1 MSRTPFPGR
10 GALPASPSPRSFLAR
25 TSARAW
31 APAVLLLAALV
42 VAAGVLWRV
51 DEPTRRLAA
60 QFSATVGL
68 HPGSDVRILGV
79 RVGEVVAV
87 TPQGRTVRVDMR
99 YDAGYD
105 VPADARAV
113 IVPPSV
119 VSDRY
124 VQLTPAYTAGPV
136 LADGTEIP
144 VERTSVPLEV
154 DDIFRALNE
163 FNRALGPGGANA
175 DGALSDL
182 VETARR
188 NLEGNGQRLHD
199 TLDGLSRAL
208 GTLSEGRE
216 DLFGTVA
223 NLAEFTTA
231 LARSDSDVREFNQ
244 RLADVAELLAAERD
258 DLAAALRDLGRA
270 LADLTGFVRD
280 NRDALVSN
288 VAALAD
294 LTSVLVRQQRAIIA
308 SLDVGPLALSN
319 LNLAYNAR
327 SGTLDTRDNALGP
340 YDPASFVCSLM
351 VNVVPAP
358 QIPKACFDL
367 AKLLAARGLPM
378 SNELRRLLGLPPS
391 GSPPGR
397 PPTPGGAPA
406 EQLVS
411 EVRDLTLGGILRG
424 GQ

>member
-1 MSRTPFPGR
+1 
-10 GALPASPSPRSFLAR
+10 
-25 TSARAW
+25 
-31 APAVLLLAALV
+31 
-42 VAAGVLWRV
+42 
-51 DEPTRRLAA
+51 
-60 QFSATVGL
+60 
-68 HPGSDVRILGV
+68 
-79 RVGEVVAV
+79 
-87 TPQGRTVRVDMR
+87 VRVDLR
-99 YDAGYD
+99 YDADYE

-124 VQLTPAYTAGPV
+124 VQLAPAYTGGPV
-136 LADGTEIP
+136 LADGAELP
-144 VERTSVPLEV
+144 VERTAVPLEV

-163 FNRALGPGGANA
+163 FNRALGPEGANSG
-175 DGALSDL
+175 GALSEL

-188 NLEGNGQRLHD
+188 NLEGNGGRLHD

-208 GTLSEGRE
+208 TTLSDGRD
-216 DLFGTVA
+216 DLFATVS

-231 LARSDSDVREFNQ
+231 LARSDTDVREFNQ

-258 DLAAALRDLGRA
+258 DLAAALHDLSIA

-280 NRDALVSN
+280 NRQALASN

-294 LTSVLVRQQRAIIA
+294 ITSVLVRQQRALIDT
-308 SLDVGPLALSN
+308 LDVGPLALSN
-319 LNLAYNAR
+319 LNLAYNGR

-340 YDPASFVCSLM
+340 YDPAAFVCSLM
-351 VNVVPAP
+351 VNVVPAA

-367 AKLLAARGLPM
+367 AKLLAAKGLPM
-378 SNELRRLLGLPPS
+378 SDELRRLLGLPPS

-406 EQLVS
+406 DQLVS

>member
-1 MSRTPFPGR
+1 
-10 GALPASPSPRSFLAR
+10 
-25 TSARAW
+25 
-31 APAVLLLAALV
+31 
-42 VAAGVLWRV
+42 
-51 DEPTRRLAA
+51 
-60 QFSATVGL
+60 
-68 HPGSDVRILGV
+68 
-79 RVGEVVAV
+79 V
-87 TPQGRTVRVDMR
+87 TPRGRTVRVDLR

-124 VQLTPAYTAGPV
+124 VQLAPAYTGGPV
-136 LADGTEIP
+136 LADGAEVP
-144 VERTSVPLEV
+144 VERTAVPLEV
-154 DDIFRALNE
+154 DDIFRALDE
-163 FNRALGPGGANA
+163 FNRALGPDGANA
-175 DGALSDL
+175 NGALSDL

-208 GTLSEGRE
+208 TTLADGRE

-231 LARSDSDVREFNQ
+231 LARSDRDVREFNQ
-244 RLADVAELLAAERD
+244 RLADVAALLAAERD
-258 DLAAALRDLGRA
+258 DLAAALRDLGIA
-270 LADLTGFVRD
+270 LADLTAFVRD
-280 NRDALVSN
+280 NRQALASN

-294 LTSVLVRQQRAIIA
+294 LTSVLVRQQRALIDT
-308 SLDVGPLALSN
+308 LDVGPLALSN
-319 LNLAYNAR
+319 LNLAYNGR

-340 YDPASFVCSLM
+340 YDPAAFVCSLM
-351 VNVVPAP
+351 VNAVPVA

-367 AKLLAARGLPM
+367 AKLLAAKGLPM
-378 SNELRRLLGLPPS
+378 SDELRRLLGMPPS

-397 PPTPGGAPA
+397 PPTPGGGPA
-406 EQLVS
+406 EELVS

>member
-1 MSRTPFPGR
+1 MLRRAPVV
-10 GALPASPSPRSFLAR
+10 LILAM
-25 TSARAW
+25 
-31 APAVLLLAALV
+31 VV

-51 DEPTRRLAA
+51 DEPTRRLAVD
-60 QFSATVGL
+60 FTATVGL

-87 TPQGRTVRVDMR
+87 TPRGRTVRVDLR
-99 YDAGYD
+99 YDADYQ

-113 IVPPSV
+113 IVSPSV

-124 VQLTPAYTAGPV
+124 VQLAPAYTGGPV
-136 LADGTEIP
+136 LADGAQLP
-144 VERTSVPLEV
+144 VERTAVPLEV
-154 DDIFRALNE
+154 DDIFRALDE
-163 FNRALGPGGANA
+163 FNRALGPDGANR

-208 GTLSEGRE
+208 STFADGRE

-231 LARSDSDVREFNQ
+231 LARSDNAVREFNQ

-258 DLAAALRDLGRA
+258 DLAAALRDLSVA
-270 LADLTGFVRD
+270 LADLTAFVRD
-280 NRDALVSN
+280 HRQALASN

-294 LTSVLVRQQRAIIA
+294 ITSVLVRQQRAIIDT
-308 SLDVGPLALSN
+308 LDVAPLALSN

-340 YDPASFVCSLM
+340 YDPAAYICSLM

-358 QIPKACFDL
+358 QIPKSCFDL
-367 AKLLAARGLPM
+367 ARLLAAKGLPM
-378 SNELRRLLGLPPS
+378 SDELRRLLGLPPS

-397 PPTPGGAPA
+397 PPTPGGGPA
-406 EQLVS
+406 ERLVS
-411 EVRDLTLGGILRG
+411 EVRDLTLGGILR
-424 GQ
+424 

>member
-1 MSRTPFPGR
+1 MR
-10 GALPASPSPRSFLAR
+10 SPILKPR
-25 TSARAW
+25 W
-31 APAVLLLAALV
+31 APVAFVLAMVV

-51 DEPTRRLAA
+51 DEPVRRLAA
-60 QFSATVGL
+60 YFTATVGL

-87 TPQGRTVRVDMR
+87 TPRGRTVRVDMR
-99 YDAGYD
+99 YDAGQD

-124 VQLTPAYTAGPV
+124 VQLAPAYAGGPV
-136 LADGTEIP
+136 LADGAELP
-144 VERTSVPLEV
+144 VERTAVPLEV
-154 DDIFRALNE
+154 DDIFRALDE
-163 FNRALGPGGANA
+163 VNRALGPTGANA

-208 GTLSEGRE
+208 STLSDGRE

-231 LARSDSDVREFNQ
+231 LARSDTDVREFNR
-244 RLADVAELLAAERD
+244 RLADVAQLLAAERD
-258 DLAAALRDLGRA
+258 DLAAALRDLSVA
-270 LADLTGFVRD
+270 LADLTGFVRS
-280 NRDALVSN
+280 NREALASN

-294 LTSVLVRQQRAIIA
+294 ITGVLVRQQRALIDT
-308 SLDVGPLALSN
+308 LDVGPLALSN

-340 YDPASFVCSLM
+340 YDPAAFVCSLM
-351 VNVVPAP
+351 VNAVPIQ

-367 AKLLAARGLPM
+367 ARLLHDRGRPM
-378 SNELRRLLGLPPS
+378 SDELRRLLGLPANRPPS
-391 GSPPGR
+391 GSPP
-397 PPTPGGAPA
+397 TPGGGPA
-406 EQLVS
+406 GPVVS

-424 GQ
+424 GRS